1 MDKPTKLAEVKSRSE
16 RRHEQFVNRVIV
28 VAAII
33 VLAGAFLTALI

>member
-1 MDKPTKLAEVKSRSE
+1 MEKSNKLTEVKNRSE
-16 RRHEQFVNRVIV
+16 KRHEQFVNRFIV